1 MRNRYVL
8 DGGYIK
14 NPKEHFKK
22 MLEELI
28 EEEKQ
33 EKQEKI
39 KIKLQHLAKAK
50 CFFDLIRIRYN
61 SRSF

>member
-1 MRNRYVL
+1 MKNRYVL

-22 MLEELI
+22 ILEELI

-33 EKQEKI
+33 EQNQKQTP
-39 KIKLQHLAKAK
+39 AP
-50 CFFDLIRIRYN
+50 
-61 SRSF
+61 SGS

>member
-1 MRNRYVL
+1 MKNRYVL

-33 EKQEKI
+33 EKNQKQIPAPSE
-39 KIKLQHLAKAK
+39 
-50 CFFDLIRIRYN
+50 
-61 SRSF
+61 S

>member
-22 MLEELI
+22 ILEELI

-33 EKQEKI
+33 EKQEKQE
-39 KIKLQHLAKAK
+39 KKSKS
-50 CFFDLIRIRYN
+50 N
-61 SRSF
+61 SST

>member
-14 NPKEHFKK
+14 KPKEHLKK

-33 EKQEKI
+33 EKQEKQE
-39 KIKLQHLAKAK
+39 KNQNQTPAP
-50 CFFDLIRIRYN
+50 
-61 SRSF
+61 SES

>member
-1 MRNRYVL
+1 MENRYVL

-33 EKQEKI
+33 EKNQKQNQTPAPSE
-39 KIKLQHLAKAK
+39 
-50 CFFDLIRIRYN
+50 
-61 SRSF
+61 S

>member
-33 EKQEKI
+33 EKQEKQEKNHSNSAKNI
-39 KIKLQHLAKAK
+39 DKKL
-50 CFFDLIRIRYN
+50 
-61 SRSF
+61 

>member
-1 MRNRYVL
+1 MKNRYVL

-22 MLEELI
+22 ILEELI

-33 EKQEKI
+33 EQNQNQTQAPSE
-39 KIKLQHLAKAK
+39 
-50 CFFDLIRIRYN
+50 
-61 SRSF
+61 S

>member
-22 MLEELI
+22 ILEELI

-33 EKQEKI
+33 EKQEKQE
-39 KIKLQHLAKAK
+39 KTQNQTPAP
-50 CFFDLIRIRYN
+50 
-61 SRSF
+61 SES

>member
-1 MRNRYVL
+1 MENRYVL

-22 MLEELI
+22 ILEELI

-33 EKQEKI
+33 EKNQNQTQAPSE
-39 KIKLQHLAKAK
+39 
-50 CFFDLIRIRYN
+50 
-61 SRSF
+61 S

>member
-22 MLEELI
+22 ILEELI

-33 EKQEKI
+33 EKQEKQE
-39 KIKLQHLAKAK
+39 KNQNQTPAP
-50 CFFDLIRIRYN
+50 
-61 SRSF
+61 SES

>member
-33 EKQEKI
+33 EKQEKQE
-39 KIKLQHLAKAK
+39 KTQNQTPAP
-50 CFFDLIRIRYN
+50 
-61 SRSF
+61 SES

>member
-1 MRNRYVL
+1 
-8 DGGYIK
+8 
-14 NPKEHFKK
+14 

-28 EEEKQ
+28 EEEKQEKQ

>member
-1 MRNRYVL
+1 MKNKYVL

-14 NPKEHFKK
+14 NPKEHFEK

-33 EKQEKI
+33 EKNHKQTPAPSE
-39 KIKLQHLAKAK
+39 
-50 CFFDLIRIRYN
+50 
-61 SRSF
+61 S

>member
-33 EKQEKI
+33 EKI

>member
-1 MRNRYVL
+1 MKNGYVL

-22 MLEELI
+22 MLDKLI

-33 EKQEKI
+33 EKNQNQNQTPAPSE
-39 KIKLQHLAKAK
+39 
-50 CFFDLIRIRYN
+50 
-61 SRSF
+61 S

>member
-33 EKQEKI
+33 EKQEKNHSNSAKNI
-39 KIKLQHLAKAK
+39 DKKL
-50 CFFDLIRIRYN
+50 
-61 SRSF
+61 

>member
-33 EKQEKI
+33 EKQEKQE
-39 KIKLQHLAKAK
+39 KNQNQTPAP
-50 CFFDLIRIRYN
+50 
-61 SRSF
+61 SES

>member
-1 MRNRYVL
+1 MKNRYVL

-22 MLEELI
+22 ILEELI

-33 EKQEKI
+33 EQNQTQTQAPSE
-39 KIKLQHLAKAK
+39 
-50 CFFDLIRIRYN
+50 
-61 SRSF
+61 S

>member
-1 MRNRYVL
+1 MKNRYVL

-28 EEEKQ
+28 KEEKQ
-33 EKQEKI
+33 EKNQNQTE
-39 KIKLQHLAKAK
+39 AP
-50 CFFDLIRIRYN
+50 
-61 SRSF
+61 SES

>member
-1 MRNRYVL
+1 MKNGYVL

-22 MLEELI
+22 ILEELI

-33 EKQEKI
+33 EQNQKQTPAPSE
-39 KIKLQHLAKAK
+39 
-50 CFFDLIRIRYN
+50 
-61 SRSF
+61 S

>member
-22 MLEELI
+22 ILEELI

-33 EKQEKI
+33 EKQEKQE
-39 KIKLQHLAKAK
+39 KNQNQTSAP
-50 CFFDLIRIRYN
+50 
-61 SRSF
+61 SES

>member
-1 MRNRYVL
+1 MRNKYVL

-33 EKQEKI
+33 EKQEKQE
-39 KIKLQHLAKAK
+39 KNQNQTPAP
-50 CFFDLIRIRYN
+50 
-61 SRSF
+61 SES

>member
-1 MRNRYVL
+1 MKNRYVL

-22 MLEELI
+22 ILEELI

-33 EKQEKI
+33 NQNQTQAPSE
-39 KIKLQHLAKAK
+39 
-50 CFFDLIRIRYN
+50 
-61 SRSF
+61 S